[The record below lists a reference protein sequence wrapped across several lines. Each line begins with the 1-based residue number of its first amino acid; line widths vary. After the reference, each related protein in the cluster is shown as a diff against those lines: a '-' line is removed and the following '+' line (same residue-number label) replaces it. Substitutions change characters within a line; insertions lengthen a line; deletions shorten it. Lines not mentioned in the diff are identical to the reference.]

1 MNSSRTELTVSLKAD
16 QLPELTSSF
25 ERVAAEVSRPDT
37 GLAIT
42 QGRPCGAPPALS
54 RYLRLDVKGPLTGI
68 SGEGSGHSF
77 PFRHSIEAMEMDLKC
92 GAF

>member
-1 MNSSRTELTVSLKAD
+1 ML
-16 QLPELTSSF
+16 LPASITT
-25 ERVAAEVSRPDT
+25 RQTAAAAGIPSVT
-37 GLAIT
+37 W
-42 QGRPCGAPPALS
+42 ALS

-77 PFRHSIEAMEMDLKC
+77 PFRHSVEAMEMDLKC